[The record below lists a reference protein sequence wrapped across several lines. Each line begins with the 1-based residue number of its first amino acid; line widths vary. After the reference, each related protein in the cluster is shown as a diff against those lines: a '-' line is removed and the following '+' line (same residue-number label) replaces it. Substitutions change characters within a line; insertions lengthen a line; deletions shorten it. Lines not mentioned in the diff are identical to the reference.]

1 MNPETVS
8 LLSLGE
14 HDAELQEKIRKDIE
28 RVVVAW
34 VERNIHSMGYNIVR
48 NQQDEIERLSLRALK
63 NHLNNTVNL
72 Y

>member
-1 MNPETVS
+1 MNQETAS

-14 HDAELQEKIRKDIE
+14 HDKELQEKIVQDIE
-28 RVVVAW
+28 SIVVAW

-48 NQQDEIERLSLRALK
+48 NQQNEIERLSLRALK
-63 NHLNNTVNL
+63 NHLNSAANL